1 MSPERSATLPIGD
14 LARTSPPTEKLEAGG
29 GPVGE
34 ARSSLEKGHRCK
46 QGVTKRCR
54 LSLLTNSAL
63 VMRVQMRGEG
73 EGVAGSQPM
82 NTAVHIT

>member
-14 LARTSPPTEKLEAGG
+14 LAKTSPPTEKLEAGG

-34 ARSSLEKGHRCK
+34 DRSSLEKGHRCK

-54 LSLLTNSAL
+54 LSLLTNSAI
-63 VMRVQMRGEG
+63 VIRVQTRGEG
-73 EGVAGSQPM
+73 EELLGLSQ
-82 NTAVHIT
+82 